1 MNPPDE
7 IVSPEINDGVSKSAD
22 CPRENEPSQ
31 NCAAL
36 SASRLTVTNA
46 RCRDCPLS
54 LENRLRKIPGA
65 TQVKANPGA
74 KSAHVHFDSQATTSA
89 TFEQNIK
96 SAGFK
101 IRAAPANPKQL
112 RESWQEQDAERN
124 RLAFLSGLCLLA
136 TILAW
141 VGDATSMLPRSG
153 VLLLYG
159 AAYLAGGFE
168 ATRRAMQE
176 LRGGSLN
183 VDLLMVLAA
192 LGAASVGDWREGAV
206 LLFLFSLSNALEGFV
221 LGRTRRAIS
230 ALMDLS
236 PDEAGVLRDGIEVRV
251 PIEDLRRD
259 ETIIIRPGERI
270 AADGQV
276 LQGHSEIDQS
286 AMTGES
292 VPIFKAEGDEVFAG
306 TLNGRGALE
315 VRVTKLAS
323 ESTLSRIVALVEEAQ
338 SEKAPAQ
345 RFTDWFGARYTFAVL
360 AASAMAI
367 AIPILFFAVPFQSA
381 FYRAMTLL
389 VVASPCAIVIS
400 IPAAIMAAI
409 AGGARSGV
417 LFKGGAHLET
427 LAKVRAVAF
436 DKTGT
441 LTVGRPQL
449 VGLAVADGETEAEV
463 LRLAA
468 SAESQSEHPLAKAV
482 VEAATQRGLSF
493 ETATQTQAL
502 VGRGLQA
509 RVDGKVVFIGREKL
523 WRELGVLPEPTLQR
537 AAENFTGAGH
547 TTFFIGDQTRVLGVL
562 SVADALRES
571 ARPALREL
579 QKLNVEHITML
590 TGDSESVAQKI
601 AGELNM
607 SYRAELLPGDKLEAI
622 KEIQS
627 RYGVTVMLG
636 DGINDA
642 PSLAA
647 ADLGISLGA
656 TGTDVALETADVVLM
671 ADDLRHLPHAIAL
684 ARQTQRIILQNLV
697 FAFGMMALLII
708 GTFFASLR
716 LPVAVLGHEGSTVL
730 VILNGLRLLAY
741 RPRAA

>member
-1 MNPPDE
+1 MKPPAE
-7 IVSPEINDGVSKSAD
+7 STPPIVTVFCPQENGVVEV
-22 CPRENEPSQ
+22 CPQ
-31 NCAAL
+31 L
-36 SASRLTVTNA
+36 TASRITVANA

-65 TQVKANPGA
+65 TQVQANPGA
-74 KSAHVHFDSQATTSA
+74 KSVSIQFDAESVTPAA
-89 TFEQNIK
+89 FEQRIK
-96 SAGFK
+96 DAGYK
-101 IRAAPANPKQL
+101 VRAAPDNQKQL
-112 RESWQEQDAERN
+112 RESWSEQDAERN
-124 RLAFLSGLCLLA
+124 RLAVLTGICLAA

-141 VGDATSMLPRSG
+141 IGDATGALPRLG

-159 AAYLAGGFE
+159 AAYFAGGFE
-168 ATRRAMQE
+168 ATRRALEE

-192 LGAASVGDWREGAV
+192 IGAATVGDWREGAI
-206 LLFLFSLSNALEGFV
+206 LLFLFSLSNTLEGFV

-236 PDEAGVLRDGIEVRV
+236 PDEASVVRDGIETRV
-251 PIEDLRRD
+251 PVENLRRD
-259 ETIIIRPGERI
+259 EIVIVRPGERI
-270 AADGQV
+270 AADGEVFSGQSTV
-276 LQGHSEIDQS
+276 DQS

-292 VPIFKAEGDEVFAG
+292 VPIKKAAGDEVFAG
-306 TLNGRGALE
+306 TLNGSGALE
-315 VRVTKLAS
+315 IRVTKLAS
-323 ESTLSRIVALVEEAQ
+323 ESTLSRIVRLVEEAQ

-360 AASAMAI
+360 AASALAI
-367 AIPILFFAVPFQSA
+367 AIPITFFAVPFESA

-409 AGGARSGV
+409 AGGARAGV

-427 LAKVRAVAF
+427 MAQVRAVAF

-449 VGLAVADGETEAEV
+449 VGLAIAEGETEAGV
-463 LRLAA
+463 LQLAA
-468 SAESQSEHPLAKAV
+468 SAESQSEHPLAKAI
-482 VEAATQRGLSF
+482 VEAAAQRGLSF
-493 ETATQTQAL
+493 ETATETQAL

-509 RVDGKVVFIGREKL
+509 RVNGKLVFIGREKL
-523 WRELGVLPEPTLQR
+523 WEERGVLPSPALQS
-537 AAENFTGAGH
+537 AAKAFASAGQ
-547 TTFFIGDQTRVLGVL
+547 TTFFVGDEARVLGVL

-571 ARPALREL
+571 TQPALRALNEL
-579 QKLNVEHITML
+579 GIEHITML
-590 TGDSESVAQKI
+590 TGDSESVAEKI
-601 AGELNM
+601 AGALQM
-607 SYRAELLPGDKLEAI
+607 RYRAGLLPADKLDEI
-622 KEIQS
+622 KNIQA
-627 RYGVTVMLG
+627 RYGTTVMIG

-656 TGTDVALETADVVLM
+656 AGTDVALETADVVLM

-684 ARQTQRIILQNLV
+684 ARQTQRIILQNLI
-697 FAFGMMALLII
+697 FAFGMMALLIY

-716 LPVAVLGHEGSTVL
+716 LPLAVLGHEGSTVL
-730 VILNGLRLLAY
+730 VILNGLRLLAF
-741 RPRAA
+741 RPRQARSA

>member
-1 MNPPDE
+1 MKSPIENTPPTAPVFCPQENDE
-7 IVSPEINDGVSKSAD
+7 AEA
-22 CPRENEPSQ
+22 CPQ
-31 NCAAL
+31 LA
-36 SASRLTVTNA
+36 ASRITVANA

-65 TQVKANPGA
+65 TGVQANPGA
-74 KSAHVHFDSQATTSA
+74 KSVSIQFDAESVTPAA
-89 TFEQNIK
+89 FEQRIK
-96 SAGFK
+96 DAGYK
-101 IRAAPANPKQL
+101 VRTAPDNQQQL
-112 RESWQEQDAERN
+112 RESWSEQDAERN
-124 RLAFLSGLCLLA
+124 RLAVLTGICLIA
-136 TILAW
+136 TIAAW
-141 VGDATSMLPRSG
+141 IGDATSALPRLG

-159 AAYLAGGFE
+159 AAYFAGGFE
-168 ATRRAMQE
+168 ATRRALQE
-176 LRGGSLN
+176 LRAGSLN

-192 LGAASVGDWREGAV
+192 LGAASVGDWREGAI
-206 LLFLFSLSNALEGFV
+206 LLFLFSLSNTLEGFV

-236 PDEAGVLRDGIEVRV
+236 PDEASVLRDGIEQRV
-251 PIEDLRRD
+251 PVEDLRRD
-259 ETIIIRPGERI
+259 EMIIVRPGERI
-270 AADGQV
+270 AADGEVFSGQSSV
-276 LQGHSEIDQS
+276 DQS

-292 VPIFKAEGDEVFAG
+292 VPIKKEVGDEVFAG
-306 TLNGRGALE
+306 TLNGSGALE
-315 VRVTKLAS
+315 IRVTKLAS
-323 ESTLSRIVALVEEAQ
+323 ESTLSRIVRLVEEAQ

-360 AASAMAI
+360 AASALAI
-367 AIPILFFAVPFQSA
+367 AVPILLFAVPFQSA

-409 AGGARSGV
+409 AGGARAGV

-427 LAKVRAVAF
+427 MAKVRAVAF

-449 VGLAVADGETEAEV
+449 VGIAIAEGETEAGV
-463 LRLAA
+463 LQLAA
-468 SAESQSEHPLAKAV
+468 SAESQSEHPLAKAI

-493 ETATQTQAL
+493 ETATETQAL

-509 RVDGKVVFIGREKL
+509 RVNGKLVFIGREKL
-523 WRELGVLPEPTLQR
+523 WEERGVLPSPALQSA
-537 AAENFTGAGH
+537 AAEFAGAGQ
-547 TTFFIGDQTRVLGVL
+547 TTFFVGDEARVRGVL

-571 ARPALREL
+571 AKPALRDLNEL
-579 QKLNVEHITML
+579 DIEHITML
-590 TGDSESVAQKI
+590 TGDSEKVAAKI
-601 AGELNM
+601 AGQLQM
-607 SYRAELLPGDKLEAI
+607 SYRAGLLPGDKLEAI

-627 RYGVTVMLG
+627 RYGTTVMIG

-656 TGTDVALETADVVLM
+656 AGTDVALETADVVLM
-671 ADDLRHLPHAIAL
+671 SDDLRHLPHAIAL
-684 ARQTQRIILQNLV
+684 ARQTQRIIMQNLV
-697 FAFGMMALLII
+697 FAFGMMAVLIY

-716 LPVAVLGHEGSTVL
+716 LPLAVLGHEGSTVL
-730 VILNGLRLLAY
+730 VILNGLRLLAFRY
-741 RPRAA
+741 RGRGE